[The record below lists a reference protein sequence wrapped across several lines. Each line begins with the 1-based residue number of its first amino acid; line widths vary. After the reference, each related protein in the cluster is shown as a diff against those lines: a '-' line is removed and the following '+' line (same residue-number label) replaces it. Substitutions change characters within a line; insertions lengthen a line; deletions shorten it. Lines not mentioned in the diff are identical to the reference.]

1 MWLKVSFIIVLMVC
15 FFASALD
22 SLAAASFDVE
32 EFELQRV
39 QRRIPHPATLDEF
52 VLQVNTL
59 KQLGAE
65 SSEIAEYMSNVVDKR
80 LKADNR
86 AWDES
91 VGVAALRTWGVSSIG
106 PIKRLLDEYKLRWA
120 PLDKLRAP
128 FHRLTEPHPVD
139 DGQLYAATAQ
149 TAWDIGLGNCS
160 ESASVAYFVLKR
172 AGIQA
177 RIFASCAGGGHEFVV
192 VGLSANANPND
203 PDSWGDEA
211 RVVDGW
217 TGHTLTPSQAFVN
230 GHFFSGRTRNAD
242 GGPMIID
249 ATNSYDNPGAHAKW
263 EALGSKGIVLVT
275 VIRYSDKQVAPG
287 AAVRLKAQEEQIKVS
302 NYQGIAYFECYPGAS
317 VKFEVEPPDMS
328 GLAKESASVS
338 VQTKWIVPLTIALRN
353 TDKNWQPGLWEET
366 CEQSRN
372 KRTITL
378 SRQDG
383 TVNALA
389 GNKTYTGADRD
400 GILRL
405 SFQYS
410 DQGQLIISEGPQIP
424 IEVRQQI
431 VERKPV
437 NLYEM
442 KVISPTLM
450 EGTKSDSWFFNWDPS
465 TGKLHTLE
473 LDPPEKA
480 VWKKLP

>member
-120 PLDKLRAP
+120 PLDKLRAQ

-139 DGQLYAATAQ
+139 DGLLYAATAQ

-203 PDSWGDEA
+203 PNSWGDQA
-211 RVVDGW
+211 RVVDG
-217 TGHTLTPSQAFVN
+217 
-230 GHFFSGRTRNAD
+230 
-242 GGPMIID
+242 
-249 ATNSYDNPGAHAKW
+249 
-263 EALGSKGIVLVT
+263 
-275 VIRYSDKQVAPG
+275 
-287 AAVRLKAQEEQIKVS
+287 
-302 NYQGIAYFECYPGAS
+302 
-317 VKFEVEPPDMS
+317 
-328 GLAKESASVS
+328 
-338 VQTKWIVPLTIALRN
+338 
-353 TDKNWQPGLWEET
+353 
-366 CEQSRN
+366 
-372 KRTITL
+372 
-378 SRQDG
+378 
-383 TVNALA
+383 
-389 GNKTYTGADRD
+389 
-400 GILRL
+400 
-405 SFQYS
+405 
-410 DQGQLIISEGPQIP
+410 
-424 IEVRQQI
+424 
-431 VERKPV
+431 
-437 NLYEM
+437 
-442 KVISPTLM
+442 
-450 EGTKSDSWFFNWDPS
+450 
-465 TGKLHTLE
+465 
-473 LDPPEKA
+473 
-480 VWKKLP
+480 